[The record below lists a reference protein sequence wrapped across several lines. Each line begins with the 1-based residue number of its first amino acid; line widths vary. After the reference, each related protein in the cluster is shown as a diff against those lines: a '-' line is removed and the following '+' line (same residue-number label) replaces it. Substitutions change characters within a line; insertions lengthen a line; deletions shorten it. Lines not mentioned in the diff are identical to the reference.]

1 MKIYY
6 DNIIYFLQNSGGIS
20 RYWHELSARLTD
32 TDDVRFIERM
42 GACGN
47 KLRES
52 FDIPSEK
59 IIYEQDLPL
68 TLSRYMPLTVP
79 VETPSIFHSSY
90 YRDITDK
97 KIKKIVTVHDFTYEH
112 FSTGLRK
119 LVHTTQKHHAVK
131 KADGIICISENTRR
145 DLLRFFPK
153 TPEEKITV
161 IHNGVSE
168 GFSPSAKTRTELRES
183 LNLPDETFTVFV
195 GERGGYKN
203 FETAVISSA
212 MSGCFL
218 LILGGKELTEKEKFL
233 LEKHLKDRYRK
244 FGFVSN
250 ETMRDIYAVSLCLL
264 YPSLYEGFGIP
275 VLEAMKCGCPAI
287 ASNTSSLPESA
298 GEGGVLVDE
307 ISPEGFSDAIDRL
320 KRGGHRNE
328 IIQKGFAHASL
339 FSWDR
344 CFSETRAFYEKILSF

>member
-20 RYWHELSARLTD
+20 RYWHELSMRLLE
-32 TDDVRFIERM
+32 TDDARFIERL

-47 KLRES
+47 KVRES
-52 FDIPSEK
+52 FSIPSEN
-59 IIYEQDLPL
+59 IIYEPDLPL
-68 TLSRYMPLTVP
+68 IMSRYLPLSID
-79 VETPSIFHSSY
+79 VETPAVFHSSY
-90 YRDITDK
+90 YRDLTNK
-97 KIKKIVTVHDFTYEH
+97 KIKKIITVHDFTYEH
-112 FSTGLRK
+112 LFKGLRR
-119 LVHTTQKHHAVK
+119 LVHTTQKRHAVK
-131 KADGIICISENTRR
+131 NADGIICISENTKR

-153 TPEEKITV
+153 TPEERITV
-161 IHNGVSE
+161 IHNGVSG
-168 GFSPSAKTRTELRES
+168 GFTPSVRTRLELRNS
-183 LNLPDETFTVFV
+183 LNLPDDTFTVFV

-203 FETAVISSA
+203 FETAVTASA

-218 LILGGKELTEKEKFL
+218 LILGGKELNEKEKIL

-244 FGFVSN
+244 FGFISN
-250 ETMRDIYAVSLCLL
+250 DTMRDIYSVSLCLL

-298 GEGGVLVDE
+298 GDGGVLVDE

-320 KRGGHRNE
+320 KRGGHRDE
-328 IIQKGFAHASL
+328 IVRKGFAHAAM

-344 CFSETRAFYEKILSF
+344 CFNETKAFYEKILSL